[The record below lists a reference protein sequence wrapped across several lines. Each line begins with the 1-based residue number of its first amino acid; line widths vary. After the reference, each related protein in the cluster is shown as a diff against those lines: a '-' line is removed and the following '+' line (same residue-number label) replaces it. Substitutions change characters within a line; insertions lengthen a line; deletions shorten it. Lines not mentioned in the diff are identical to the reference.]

1 MKDFNYKKIDEILH
15 SRIRLAIIAVLAVV
29 DEIEFTALKSKVGA
43 TDGNMST
50 HTKKL
55 EDAGYMKLRKTF
67 IKRKPTTFYSLSE
80 KGRIA
85 FENYI
90 KQIENMIT

>member
-55 EDAGYMKLRKTF
+55 EDAGYMKVRKTF
-67 IKRKPTTFYSLSE
+67 IKRKPTTFYSLSP
-80 KGRIA
+80 KGRTA

-90 KQIENMIT
+90 KHIENMIT

>member
-15 SRIRLAIIAVLAVV
+15 SRIRLAIIAVLASV

-55 EDAGYMKLRKTF
+55 EDAGYMQVRKTF
-67 IKRKPTTFYSLSE
+67 IQRKPTTFYSLSP
-80 KGRIA
+80 KGRTA

-90 KQIENMIT
+90 KQIEDLTT

>member
-1 MKDFNYKKIDEILH
+1 MKNFDYKKIDEILH
-15 SRIRLAIIAVLAVV
+15 SRIRLAMIAVLASVA
-29 DEIEFTALKSKVGA
+29 EIEFVTLKEKVGA

-55 EDAGYMKLRKTF
+55 EEAGYIKVRKTF

-80 KGRIA
+80 KGRNA
-85 FENYI
+85 FKNYI
-90 KQIENMIT
+90 KQIENMIS